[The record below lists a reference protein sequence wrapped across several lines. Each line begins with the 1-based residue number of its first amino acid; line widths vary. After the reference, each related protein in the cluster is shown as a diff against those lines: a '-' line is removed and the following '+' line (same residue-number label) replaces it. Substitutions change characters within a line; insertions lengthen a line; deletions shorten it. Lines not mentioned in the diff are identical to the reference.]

1 MWIVPMHF
9 FQIKL
14 DHLLRYMSTKPEPVN
29 LADFIFS
36 ENWKKEK
43 LLSMFLC
50 QSFVLHQSK
59 IDHMFLEALN

>member
-1 MWIVPMHF
+1 
-9 FQIKL
+9 
-14 DHLLRYMSTKPEPVN
+14 MSTKPEPVN

-43 LLSMFLC
+43 HLSMFLC